1 MIDSIRF
8 SKDIRKMKV
17 PIEFWFCLESNV
29 VIQKLFVNPPDHTI
43 AGICKILSK
52 KYVFFLQ
59 EIWEWS
65 MIWIANEGNFVVKID
80 KDQALYHR
88 FFLVKL
94 NHVTWIYCAKQSYI
108 FFWKISYQNGHC
120 AGFLKSKTLLMLFSH
135 DIGFVSRTRK
145 MLWCSNLFVGRL

>member
-17 PIEFWFCLESNV
+17 PIEFWVCLESNV
-29 VIQKLFVNPPDHTI
+29 VIQKLFVNPPAHTM

-52 KYVFFLQ
+52 KYVFFFLQ
-59 EIWEWS
+59 EI
-65 MIWIANEGNFVVKID
+65 VVWFGLQMKVIFWFRVCI
-80 KDQALYHR
+80 YV
-88 FFLVKL
+88 FLVKL
-94 NHVTWIYCAKQSYI
+94 IYVVGKTMVY
-108 FFWKISYQNGHC
+108 FFWKESYQNRHC